1 MKKYLFSLALAAFM
15 MTACQQN
22 TQKSS
27 QTQTD
32 EAVITQQDK
41 DLLAQAQMFFKPLPT
56 EAPNPENPVT
66 EAKVAL
72 GKHLYFDN
80 RLSKDGTQSCNTCH
94 NLATY
99 GVDNLP
105 TSPGDNGVPG
115 TRNSPTT
122 FNAALR
128 TAQFWDGRNKD
139 VEEQA
144 GGPVLNPAEMGM
156 ASEKDVVA
164 RLKQVPMY
172 QNMFKEAFPDDA
184 DPITYANM
192 RKAIG
197 AFERTLITPSPFD
210 EYLGGNINALNP
222 HERQGLKTFIDQGC
236 IACHTGPLLGGNM
249 MQKFGLFG
257 DYHALI
263 HAKTDDYGKF
273 EETKNE
279 ADKAMF
285 FVPGLRNVANT
296 APYFHNGGVS
306 DLKESIKIM
315 GKLQLS
321 KELTDEQVN
330 EMADFL
336 STLSGDIP
344 DEVKQAPAVN

>member
-1 MKKYLFSLALAAFM
+1 MKKYLFSLAMAALLL
-15 MTACQQN
+15 TACQQS
-22 TQKSS
+22 TQKTS
-27 QTQTD
+27 QQTTQ
-32 EAVITQQDK
+32 EEVITQQDK
-41 DLLAQAQMFFKPLPT
+41 DLLAQAQLFFKPLPT
-56 EAPNPENPVT
+56 EASNPENPVT
-66 EAKVAL
+66 EVKVQL

-94 NLATY
+94 NLATA

-105 TSPGDNGVPG
+105 TSPGDNGIPG

-122 FNAALR
+122 FNSALR

-164 RLKQVPMY
+164 RLEKVPGY
-172 QNMFKEAFPDDA
+172 QKMFAEAFPEESN
-184 DPITYANM
+184 PITYVNM

-197 AFERTLITPSPFD
+197 AFERTLITPSLFD
-210 EYLGGNINALNP
+210 NYLKGDIAALNTN
-222 HERQGLKTFIDQGC
+222 ERQGLKTFIDQGC

-263 HAKTDDYGKF
+263 NAKLDDQGKF

-279 ADKAMF
+279 ADKGMF
-285 FVPGLRNVANT
+285 FVPGLRNVVKT
-296 APYFHNGGVS
+296 APYFHNGGVA
-306 DLKESIKIM
+306 DLNEAIKIM

-321 KELTDEQVN
+321 KDLSEQQV
-330 EMADFL
+330 ADLSVFF

-344 DEVKQAPAVN
+344 EEVKKVPAAI